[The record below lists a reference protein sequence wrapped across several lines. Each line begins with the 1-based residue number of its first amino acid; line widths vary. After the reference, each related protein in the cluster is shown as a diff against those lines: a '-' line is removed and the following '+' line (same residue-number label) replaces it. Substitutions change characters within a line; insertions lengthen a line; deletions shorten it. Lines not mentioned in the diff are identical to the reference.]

1 MQLRELDDMT
11 VLLEEVRRKYDQ
23 YFLGFEKRE
32 PGPERERLERMVLK
46 TKLVRSPLF
55 VVRYKYQQ
63 FLARLGTYQAY
74 WHRVV
79 REIEDGTHRRGAT
92 TQAERQASQRAE
104 SAVRRAQGAEAGPE
118 LSNDAPIEEKRVH
131 HTAKSAEA
139 FLAQLL
145 GKPPSPESAPPRA
158 VSAPPPEVLT
168 VRAVAPQRVPPPEPA
183 SVPQVRAMAPTL
195 RQPTAVSMTQP
206 PLPPEVKAPRPSVA
220 PLFDEYMAARR
231 ARGEDVSKLSLSS
244 FEKSVERQR
253 EQARAHLGADVELK
267 VKVKDDKVTVI
278 AVKKKS

>member
-1 MQLRELDDMT
+1 
-11 VLLEEVRRKYDQ
+11 
-23 YFLGFEKRE
+23 
-32 PGPERERLERMVLK
+32 MVLK

-74 WHRVV
+74 WSRVL
-79 REIEDGTHRRGAT
+79 REIEEGTYRRGAT

-104 SAVRRAQGAEAGPE
+104 AAIRRAQGAEVGPE
-118 LSNDAPIEEKRVH
+118 LNDDAPIEEKRVH

-145 GKPPSPESAPPRA
+145 GKALPPEDKPPAPPRA
-158 VSAPPPEVLT
+158 ASVPTVEVKPVVVPPVVVPAVVVPPVVVPAVRAAAPKAPPPEPSP
-168 VRAVAPQRVPPPEPA
+168 VAPPRPQAPPPMP
-183 SVPQVRAMAPTL
+183 MAP
-195 RQPTAVSMTQP
+195 P
-206 PLPPEVKAPRPSVA
+206 PLPPEPKAPRSTVA
-220 PLFDEYMAARR
+220 PLFDEYMDARR
-231 ARGEDVSKLSLSS
+231 ARGEDVSKLSLAS

-253 EQARAHLGADVELK
+253 EQARAQLGADVELK

-278 AVKKKS
+278 AVKKKT

>member
-1 MQLRELDDMT
+1 MQLRELDDMN

-74 WHRVV
+74 WSRVL
-79 REIEDGTHRRGAT
+79 REIEEGTYRRGAT
-92 TQAERQASQRAE
+92 TQAERQASQRAD
-104 SAVRRAQGAEAGPE
+104 AAIRRAQGAEVGPE
-118 LSNDAPIEEKRVH
+118 LADDAPIEEKRVH

-145 GKPPSPESAPPRA
+145 GKAPPSEERPAAPPRA
-158 VSAPPPEVLT
+158 ASVPLLEVPT
-168 VRAVAPQRVPPPEPA
+168 VRAVAPKTPPPAPA
-183 SVPQVRAMAPTL
+183 PFAPL
-195 RQPTAVSMTQP
+195 RPPTPPPLPMTPP
-206 PLPPEVKAPRPSVA
+206 PLPPDPKAPRSAVA

-231 ARGEDVSKLSLSS
+231 ARGEDVSKMSLSS

-253 EQARAHLGADVELK
+253 EQARAQLGADVELK

-278 AVKKKS
+278 AVKKKT